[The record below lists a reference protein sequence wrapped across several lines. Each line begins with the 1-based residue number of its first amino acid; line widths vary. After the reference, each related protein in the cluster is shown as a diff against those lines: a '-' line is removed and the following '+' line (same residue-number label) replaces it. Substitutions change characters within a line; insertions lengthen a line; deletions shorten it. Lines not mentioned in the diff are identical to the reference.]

1 MHITGTPQYLESQ
14 SVFFHTQ
21 FSITDELQAR
31 HAGVK
36 AAIVKAHN
44 ADRLESVGDYN
55 QALECYKDAV
65 GLLIPMIEGTHTCT
79 EYQSW
84 LCRYTTEIKL
94 KHKSD
99 VYM

>member
-1 MHITGTPQYLESQ
+1 MNLHVRFKALTSLCIICIVLVYHSTWKVKVYFSTQYS
-14 SVFFHTQ
+14 F
-21 FSITDELQAR
+21 TDELQTR

-65 GLLIPMIEGTHTCT
+65 GLLIPMIEGTRL
-79 EYQSW
+79 YLYRVSVMA
-84 LCRYTTEIKL
+84 L
-94 KHKSD
+94 
-99 VYM
+99 